1 MSILDVFDVMTI
13 IPKTLGTIRIGVTV
27 EEVYND
33 ELQITEHPVE
43 LGAQITD
50 HAFKRQPD
58 VVLKCG
64 WSNADYAALLGSS
77 VVQFDNFG
85 STTQSG
91 YIDAVYSKL
100 LDLQQSRV
108 PFDAVTSRR
117 KYSNVLLQGLRVVHD
132 AKTSGALM
140 LTATLRQIRI
150 VQTRATTLPPRD
162 SQADP
167 SRTAETQNTGSK
179 QAIPAT
185 PSPGGAVTP
194 K

>member
-43 LGAQITD
+43 RDAPITD
-50 HAFKRQPD
+50 HSFKRQPD

-64 WSNADYAALLGSS
+64 WSNADYSALLGSS

-100 LDLQQSRV
+100 LQLQASRV

-150 VQTRATTLPPRD
+150 VQTKATTLPPRD

-179 QAIPAT
+179 QAAPAT
-185 PSPGGAVTP
+185 PAPGGSVTP
-194 K
+194 Q

>member
-1 MSILDVFDVMTI
+1 MSTIGFDVMMI
-13 IPKTLGTIRIGVTV
+13 IPKMLDTIRIGVTI

-43 LGAQITD
+43 QDAAITD
-50 HAFKRQPD
+50 HAYKRQPD

-64 WSNADYAALLGSS
+64 WSNADYEALLSS
-77 VVQFDNFG
+77 PVVDFDEFG
-85 STTQSG
+85 STTQSE
-91 YIDAVYSKL
+91 YIDAVYSQLLKL
-100 LDLQQSRV
+100 QESRV
-108 PFDAVTSRR
+108 RFDAVTSRR

-150 VQTRATTLPPRD
+150 VQTKATKLPPRD
-162 SQADP
+162 DQADP

-179 QAIPAT
+179 QAVPAT
-185 PSPGGAVTP
+185 PAPGGSVTP
-194 K
+194 Q

>member
-1 MSILDVFDVMTI
+1 MSILDFFDVMTI
-13 IPKTLGTIRIGVTV
+13 IPKKLGTIRIGVTV

-43 LGAQITD
+43 RDAPITD
-50 HAFKRQPD
+50 HSFKRQPD

-64 WSNADYAALLGSS
+64 WSNADYSALLGSS
-77 VVQFDNFG
+77 VVQFDQFG

-100 LDLQQSRV
+100 LALQATRV

-150 VQTRATTLPPRD
+150 VQTKATRLPPRD
-162 SQADP
+162 DQADP

-179 QAIPAT
+179 QAVPAT
-185 PSPGGAVTP
+185 PAPGGSVTP
-194 K
+194 Q

>member
-1 MSILDVFDVMTI
+1 MMI
-13 IPKTLGTIRIGVTV
+13 IPKMLDTIRIGVTI

-43 LGAQITD
+43 QGAAITD
-50 HAFKRQPD
+50 HAYKRQPD

-64 WSNADYAALLGSS
+64 WSNADYAALLSS
-77 VVQFDNFG
+77 PVVDFDEFG
-85 STTQSG
+85 STTQSE
-91 YIDAVYSKL
+91 YIDAVYSQLLKL
-100 LDLQQSRV
+100 QESRV
-108 PFDAVTSRR
+108 RFDAVTSRR

-150 VQTRATTLPPRD
+150 VQTKATRLPPRD
-162 SQADP
+162 DQADP

-179 QAIPAT
+179 QAVPAT
-185 PSPGGAVTP
+185 PAPGGSVTP
-194 K
+194 Q

>member
-1 MSILDVFDVMTI
+1 MSTIGFDVMMI
-13 IPKTLGTIRIGVTV
+13 IPKMLDTIRIGVTI

-43 LGAQITD
+43 QGAATTD
-50 HAFKRQPD
+50 HAYKRQPD
-58 VVLKCG
+58 VILKCG
-64 WSNADYAALLGSS
+64 WSNADYAALLSS
-77 VVQFDNFG
+77 PVVDFDDFG
-85 STTQSG
+85 STTQSE
-91 YIDAVYSKL
+91 YIDAVYSQL
-100 LDLQQSRV
+100 LALQASRV

-150 VQTRATTLPPRD
+150 VQTKATRLPPRD
-162 SQADP
+162 AQADP

-179 QAIPAT
+179 QAVPAT
-185 PSPGGAVTP
+185 PAPGGSVTP
-194 K
+194 Q

>member
-1 MSILDVFDVMTI
+1 MTTIGFDVMMI
-13 IPKTLGTIRIGVTV
+13 IPKMLDTIRIGVTI

-43 LGAQITD
+43 QGAAITD
-50 HAFKRQPD
+50 HAYKRQPD

-64 WSNADYAALLGSS
+64 WSNADYAALLSS
-77 VVQFDNFG
+77 PVVDFDDFG
-85 STTQSG
+85 STTQSE
-91 YIDAVYSKL
+91 YIDAVYSQLLKL
-100 LDLQQSRV
+100 QESRV
-108 PFDAVTSRR
+108 RFDAVTSRR

-150 VQTRATTLPPRD
+150 VQTKATRLPPRD
-162 SQADP
+162 DQADP

-179 QAIPAT
+179 QAVPAT
-185 PSPGGAVTP
+185 PAPGGSVTP
-194 K
+194 Q

>member
-1 MSILDVFDVMTI
+1 MTI
-13 IPKTLGTIRIGVTV
+13 IPKTLGTIRIGVTI
-27 EEVYND
+27 EEVYTD

-43 LGAQITD
+43 QGAQITD

-100 LDLQQSRV
+100 LELQASRI

-117 KYSNVLLQGLRVVHD
+117 KYSNALLQGLRVVHD

-150 VQTRATTLPPRD
+150 VQTKATKLPPRD

-179 QAIPAT
+179 QAVPAT
-185 PSPGGAVTP
+185 PAPGGSVTP
-194 K
+194 Q

>member
-100 LDLQQSRV
+100 LDLQ
-108 PFDAVTSRR
+108 
-117 KYSNVLLQGLRVVHD
+117 
-132 AKTSGALM
+132 
-140 LTATLRQIRI
+140 
-150 VQTRATTLPPRD
+150 
-162 SQADP
+162 
-167 SRTAETQNTGSK
+167 
-179 QAIPAT
+179 
-185 PSPGGAVTP
+185 
-194 K
+194 

>member
-1 MSILDVFDVMTI
+1 MSTIGFDVMMI
-13 IPKTLGTIRIGVTV
+13 IPKMLDTIRIGVTI

-43 LGAQITD
+43 QGAAITD
-50 HAFKRQPD
+50 HAYKRQPD

-64 WSNADYAALLGSS
+64 WSNADYAALLSS
-77 VVQFDNFG
+77 PVVDFDDFG
-85 STTQSG
+85 STTQSE
-91 YIDAVYSKL
+91 YIDAVYSQLLKL
-100 LDLQQSRV
+100 QESRV
-108 PFDAVTSRR
+108 RFDAVTSRR

-150 VQTRATTLPPRD
+150 VQTKATRLPPRD
-162 SQADP
+162 DQADP

-179 QAIPAT
+179 QAVPAT
-185 PSPGGAVTP
+185 PAPGGSVTP
-194 K
+194 Q

>member
-1 MSILDVFDVMTI
+1 MSILDFFDVMTI

-27 EEVYND
+27 EELYSD

-43 LGAQITD
+43 QGAQITD

-64 WSNADYAALLGSS
+64 WSNADYSALLGSS

-150 VQTRATTLPPRD
+150 VQTKATTLPPRD
-162 SQADP
+162 NQADP

-179 QAIPAT
+179 QAVPAT
-185 PSPGGAVTP
+185 PAPGGSVSP
-194 K
+194 Q

>member
-1 MSILDVFDVMTI
+1 MSTIGFDVMMI
-13 IPKTLGTIRIGVTV
+13 ISKMLDTIRIGVTI

-43 LGAQITD
+43 QGAAITD
-50 HAFKRQPD
+50 HAYKRQPD

-64 WSNADYAALLGSS
+64 WSNADYAALLSS
-77 VVQFDNFG
+77 PVVDFDEFG
-85 STTQSG
+85 STTQSE
-91 YIDAVYSKL
+91 YIDAVYSQLLKL
-100 LDLQQSRV
+100 QESRV
-108 PFDAVTSRR
+108 RFDAVTSRR

-150 VQTRATTLPPRD
+150 VQTKATRLPPRD
-162 SQADP
+162 DQADP

-179 QAIPAT
+179 QAVPAT
-185 PSPGGAVTP
+185 PAPGGSVTP
-194 K
+194 Q

>member
-1 MSILDVFDVMTI
+1 MSILDFFDVMTI
-13 IPKTLGTIRIGVTV
+13 TPKKLGTIRIGITI
-27 EEVYND
+27 EEVYTD

-43 LGAQITD
+43 RDAPITD
-50 HAFKRQPD
+50 HSFKRQPD
-58 VVLKCG
+58 VVIKCG
-64 WSNADYAALLGSS
+64 WSNADYSALLGGG
-77 VVQFDNFG
+77 VVQFDTFG

-100 LDLQQSRV
+100 LALQASRA

-117 KYSNVLLQGLRVVHD
+117 KYSNVLLQGLRVAHD

-150 VQTRATTLPPRD
+150 VQTKATKLPPRD

-179 QAIPAT
+179 QAVPAT
-185 PSPGGAVTP
+185 PAPGGSVTP
-194 K
+194 Q

>member
-1 MSILDVFDVMTI
+1 MSALDFFDVMTI
-13 IPKTLGTIRIGVTV
+13 TSKTLGTIRIGVTI

-43 LGAQITD
+43 KGTPMTD

-64 WSNADYAALLGSS
+64 WSNADWSALLGSS
-77 VVQFDNFG
+77 VVTFDDFG
-85 STTQSG
+85 STTQSS
-91 YIDAVYSKL
+91 YIDGIYSKL
-100 LDLQQSRV
+100 LALQASCV

-150 VQTRATTLPPRD
+150 VQTKATKLPPRD
-162 SQADP
+162 DQADP

-179 QAIPAT
+179 QAVPAT
-185 PSPGGAVTP
+185 PAPGGSVP
-194 K
+194 PQ

>member
-1 MSILDVFDVMTI
+1 MSTIGFDVMMI
-13 IPKTLGTIRIGVTV
+13 IPKMLDTIRIGVTI

-43 LGAQITD
+43 QGAAITD
-50 HAFKRQPD
+50 HAYKRQPD

-64 WSNADYAALLGSS
+64 WSNADYAALLSS
-77 VVQFDNFG
+77 PVVDFDEFG
-85 STTQSG
+85 STTQSE
-91 YIDAVYSKL
+91 YIDAVYSQLLKL
-100 LDLQQSRV
+100 QESRV
-108 PFDAVTSRR
+108 RFDAVTSRR

-150 VQTRATTLPPRD
+150 VQTKATRLPPRD
-162 SQADP
+162 DQADP

-179 QAIPAT
+179 QAVPAT
-185 PSPGGAVTP
+185 PAPGGSVTP
-194 K
+194 Q

>member
-1 MSILDVFDVMTI
+1 MSTIGFDVMMI
-13 IPKTLGTIRIGVTV
+13 IPKMLGTIRIGVTI

-43 LGAQITD
+43 KGASITD
-50 HAFKRQPD
+50 HAYKRQPD

-64 WSNADYAALLGSS
+64 WSNADYAALVSS
-77 VVQFDNFG
+77 PVVDFDDFG
-85 STTQSG
+85 STTQSE
-91 YIDAVYSKL
+91 YIDAVYSQLLKL
-100 LDLQQSRV
+100 QESRV

-150 VQTRATTLPPRD
+150 VQTKATRLPPRD
-162 SQADP
+162 DQADP

-179 QAIPAT
+179 QAVPAT
-185 PSPGGAVTP
+185 PAPGGSVTP
-194 K
+194 Q